1 MDEISS
7 LRIQLNVSDQSRL
20 GHLQAY
26 LSWAAP
32 DASALRVAGLP
43 RTGEQGALDIIEVI
57 GGGRVLG
64 TIRVRPDFLRSRRST
79 EAVCH
84 AY

>member
-1 MDEISS
+1 MDQMSS
-7 LRIQLNVSDQSRL
+7 LRIQLKVSDQSQL

-43 RTGEQGALDIIEVI
+43 RTGEQGALDVIEV
-57 GGGRVLG
+57 
-64 TIRVRPDFLRSRRST
+64 
-79 EAVCH
+79 AH
-84 AY
+84 